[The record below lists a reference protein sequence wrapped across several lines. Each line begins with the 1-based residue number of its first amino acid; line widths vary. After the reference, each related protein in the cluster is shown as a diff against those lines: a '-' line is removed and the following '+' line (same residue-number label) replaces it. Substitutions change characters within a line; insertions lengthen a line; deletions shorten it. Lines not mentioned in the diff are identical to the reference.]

1 MTELRDHLSTLAK
14 WCFTCG
20 GDFTC
25 FESGAERLMLNILFI
40 SISPLP
46 PFLLTEQSTS
56 IAALTEYPLA
66 VPENKLSYQE
76 TGRKSERSGVTLAFD
91 VGI

>member
-1 MTELRDHLSTLAK
+1 
-14 WCFTCG
+14 
-20 GDFTC
+20 
-25 FESGAERLMLNILFI
+25 MLNILFI
-40 SISPLP
+40 SIFSLP

-66 VPENKLSYQE
+66 VPGNKLSYQE
-76 TGRKSERSGVTLAFD
+76 TGRKSEWSGVTLAFD